1 MRRLCILSL
10 LVLSALLQA
19 CAGLPDGSGELRLRP
34 LVLVS
39 IDGFRADYLERGVT
53 PNLTQLAA
61 SGAKG
66 VMRPSFPSAT
76 FPNHYTLV
84 TGLVPDHHGMVANY
98 MYDPTHPGAA
108 TDPSLANFTKAKDS
122 DGFWWK
128 DGLPVWVTAQRAGL
142 KAGLVFWPGA
152 KAEIGGTLPTYARP
166 WEKGAASGDRVKR
179 LLKLA
184 DLPDDQR
191 PDLYLLYLD
200 EVDEAG
206 HDFGPDAPQTMRAVA
221 NADAAIGE
229 LMTGLKARGVDANIV
244 VVSDHGMSS
253 VSPDRTTYISDLL
266 GRDAL
271 PSDAGSDPRYQLVY
285 WGAFAML
292 NPAPGS
298 EVLVDDRLVKARLE
312 HMQCWH
318 KRDIPRRL
326 KFGRHPRVP
335 EILCLPEPG
344 WQVGGVKTIGDDLGN
359 HGYDPQSPDMAAI
372 FIAAGPDIR
381 SGVTLPV
388 FDNVDVYSLQTRLLR
403 LKPERNDGS
412 LTALKPVLK

>member
-1 MRRLCILSL
+1 VRRLCILSL
-10 LVLSALLQA
+10 FVLSALLQA
-19 CAGLPDGSGELRLRP
+19 CAGLPDGSGGRRPTP

-39 IDGFRADYLERGVT
+39 IDGFRNDYLDRGVT
-53 PNLTQLAA
+53 PNLTRLAA
-61 SGAKG
+61 SGAKST
-66 VMRPSFPSAT
+66 MRPSFPSAT

-152 KAEIGGTLPTYARP
+152 KAEIGGMLPTYARP

-184 DLPDDQR
+184 DLPADQR

-206 HDFGPDAPQTMRAVA
+206 HDFGPDAPQTIGAIA

-229 LMTGLKARGVDANIV
+229 LVKGLTARGIDANIV
-244 VVSDHGMSS
+244 VVSDHGMSA

-271 PSDAGSDPRYQLVY
+271 PSDAVSDPRYQLIY

-298 EVLVDDRLVKARLE
+298 EVLVDDRLVKARLK

-326 KFGRHPRVP
+326 KFGSHPRVP

-344 WQVGGVKTIGDDLGN
+344 WQVGGVKGIGDDLGN
-359 HGYDPQSPDMAAI
+359 HGYDPRSPDMTAI
-372 FIAAGPDIR
+372 FIAAGPAIR
-381 SGVTLPV
+381 AGVTLPV
-388 FDNVDVYSLQTRLLR
+388 FDNVDVYSLETRLLR
-403 LKPERNDGS
+403 LKPERGDGS
-412 LTALKPVLK
+412 LTALKPALK